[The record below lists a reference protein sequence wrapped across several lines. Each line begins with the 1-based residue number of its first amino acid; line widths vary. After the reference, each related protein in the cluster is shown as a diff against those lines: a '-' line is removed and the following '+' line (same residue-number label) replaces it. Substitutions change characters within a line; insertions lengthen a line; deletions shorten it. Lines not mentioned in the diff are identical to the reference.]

1 MRSSAMGD
9 WDKGYS
15 ILNQTFGNSESR
27 ILPWLSTFKRS
38 IMTNPLALVCQLD
51 KSIATKRSAIQ
62 PLKSRR
68 QRRQE
73 ERDRIKSLKK

>member
-1 MRSSAMGD
+1 
-9 WDKGYS
+9 
-15 ILNQTFGNSESR
+15 
-27 ILPWLSTFKRS
+27 
-38 IMTNPLALVCQLD
+38 MTNPLALVCQLD
-51 KSIATKRSAIQ
+51 NSIATKHSDTQ